1 MDLCVEVG
9 DDFLKALRG
18 KIGITGDAGVAREA
32 LTILNWAADQRI
44 AGRDVVSE
52 QGGHV
57 HARVTMPS
65 LERAAARAGK
75 GR

>member
-9 DDFLKALRG
+9 DDFLKALKG
-18 KIGITGDAGVAREA
+18 KIGITGNVGIARES

-57 HARVTMPS
+57 HARVMMPS
-65 LERAAARAGK
+65 LERSGSCARK
-75 GR
+75 E